1 MREALGI
8 AVLVVLLVVV
18 LLAMRA
24 GWRSRAARSAT
35 LVPALPPVPAPDAL
49 GAVRLGPVEA
59 TYVSTTVAGDWLDRV
74 VAHDLGARSAASVTV
89 HDAGVLLTRAG
100 ARDLFV
106 PAAAL
111 RDAHLAP
118 GIAGK
123 VAGGEGV
130 VVLRW
135 EVVGARGARLGGDAP
150 GATVLDSGLR
160 PRRSADRQALVSAV
174 RALVAAGAAAGGVA
188 GVDGAA

>member
-1 MREALGI
+1 MGI
-8 AVLVVLLVVV
+8 AVLVSLLVAV

-35 LVPALPPVPAPDAL
+35 LVPALPPVPASDLL
-49 GAVRLGPVEA
+49 GAVRMGPVEA

-89 HDAGVLLTRAG
+89 HETGVLLTRAG
-100 ARDLFV
+100 AQDLFV
-106 PAAAL
+106 PAGVL
-111 RDAHLAP
+111 RDVSLAP

-150 GATVLDSGLR
+150 GATVLDTGLR

-174 RALVAAGAAAGGVA
+174 RALVGADAPTGGVVGATGGAA
-188 GVDGAA
+188 